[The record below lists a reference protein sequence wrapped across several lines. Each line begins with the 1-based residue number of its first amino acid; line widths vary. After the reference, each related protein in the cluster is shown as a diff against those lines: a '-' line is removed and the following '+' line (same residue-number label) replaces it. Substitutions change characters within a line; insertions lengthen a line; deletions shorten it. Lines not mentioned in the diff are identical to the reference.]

1 MITPATPDHIN
12 ALVGLENELF
22 PKDHFPLSKGSFYY
36 HIKRNDLFVYMH
48 HNELVA
54 YILWLKRKKYY
65 RLYSL
70 GVSPYAR
77 GIGIAQKL
85 LGYSFEHL
93 KASSYTLEVKTT
105 NQSAI
110 ALYEKFGF
118 RKQKVLK
125 GYYPDNGDGYLMR
138 KQNNDETQK
147 L

>member
-1 MITPATPDHIN
+1 MITLATTDHIN
-12 ALVGLENELF
+12 ALVTLENALF
-22 PKDHFPLSKGSFYY
+22 SKDDFPLSKGSFYY
-36 HIKRNDLFVYMH
+36 HIKRNNLFVYMH
-48 HNELVA
+48 NNELVA
-54 YILWLKRKKYY
+54 YVLWLKRKKYY

-70 GVSPYAR
+70 GVSSYVR
-77 GIGIAQKL
+77 GTGVAQEL

-93 KASSYTLEVKTT
+93 KSSLYTLEVKMT

-118 RKQKVLK
+118 TKQKVLK
-125 GYYPDNGDGYLMR
+125 SYYPNNCDGYLMR